1 MYEYILEWLGVSV
14 EMKRECQVIFWG
26 KALQEEGAK
35 YKAPEFGMNV
45 LCLRKGK
52 VE

>member
-1 MYEYILEWLGVSV
+1 MVKSICGNERRESSDCLG
-14 EMKRECQVIFWG
+14 G

-52 VE
+52 VM